1 MEQGLSHESP
11 PRQLFR
17 GRVRRRTLALIRW
30 IAVAGQLITILTVH
44 YGFGFSLPIGF
55 ALAVVGA
62 SALFNV
68 WSWSRHPARLSN
80 REAMFSLGFD
90 ILQLSL
96 LLYLTGGLHNPFAFL
111 ILAPVTIAATV
122 LSLASTMTL
131 GLFSAL
137 CITALGMWH
146 LPLPWEGAPPPMPLL
161 YLLGL
166 WFAMVLSIGLL
177 AAYNW
182 SIAEEARRMSDALGA
197 TQMALAREQRVSAL
211 GMLAA
216 STAHSL
222 GSPLGT
228 IAVVAK
234 EIARDLPQDSPLAE
248 DVGLLLSESRRC
260 REILA
265 GLDEHHRDEARASP
279 FARLPVTALI
289 EAAAQPRGRDRV
301 AIRFESGP
309 APGMRE
315 SPEPLVAHSPEI
327 IHGLGSIVE
336 NAVQFARRQVL
347 IATSWTPSEVE
358 VTIAD
363 DGPGF
368 PPHIL
373 PVIGEP
379 YVSSRKGIG
388 GHMGLGL
395 FIAQT
400 LLERTGGV
408 VSFANGMR
416 GAVVTVRWP
425 RAALERLGEERETQ
439 AGEEEEAEG
448 RQAAEESAAE
458 TEH

>member
-1 MEQGLSHESP
+1 MDQGPGPEPDAL
-11 PRQLFR
+11 PRRTFR

-30 IAVAGQLITILTVH
+30 IAVAGQLVTILTV
-44 YGFGFSLPIGF
+44 YYALGFQLPIGL
-55 ALAVVGA
+55 ALAVVAA
-62 SALFNV
+62 SALFNL

-80 REAMFSLGFD
+80 GEATLSLGFD

-96 LLYLTGGLHNPFAFL
+96 LLFLTGGLHNPFAFL

-122 LSLASTMTL
+122 LSLSST
-131 GLFSAL
+131 
-137 CITALGMWH
+137 TALGFLSAACISALGVWH
-146 LPLPWEGAPPPMPLL
+146 LPLPWEGAPLELPLL

-166 WFAMVLSIGLL
+166 WIAMVLSIGLL

-182 SIAEEARRMSDALGA
+182 SIAEEARRMSNALSE
-197 TQMALAREQRVSAL
+197 TQLALAREQRVSAL

-216 STAHSL
+216 STAHQL

-234 EIARDLPQDSPLAE
+234 EIARDLPPESALAE
-248 DVGLLLSESRRC
+248 DVALLLSESRRC

-265 GLDEHHRDEARASP
+265 GLDQQEDEAGGSP

-289 EAAAQPRGRDRV
+289 EASAEPCRRNHV
-301 AIRFESGP
+301 TIYYESGP
-309 APGMRE
+309 ALGVHE
-315 SPEPLVAHSPEI
+315 SPEPLVAYSVEI
-327 IHGLGSIVE
+327 VHGLGSIID
-336 NAVQFARRQVL
+336 NAVQFARSEVT
-347 IATSWTPSEVE
+347 ITTSWTPTEIE
-358 VTIAD
+358 VTISD

-368 PPHIL
+368 PAHIL

-379 YVSSRKGIG
+379 YISSRKGTA

-400 LLERTGGV
+400 LLERTGGT
-408 VSFANGMR
+408 VSFGNGMR

-425 RAALERLGEERETQ
+425 RAALERDADSDEYVGGDD
-439 AGEEEEAEG
+439 AG
-448 RQAAEESAAE
+448 SAVAG
-458 TEH
+458 TDI